1 MEFRESLRLSWRA
14 IRSHKLR
21 STLTTLGVV
30 IGVAAVVTFV
40 TLGTSLQADVLG
52 QVGADRT
59 PNIYVWAGP
68 EGADGGPGAGAQP
81 VFTTHDINRLR
92 NISGVAEVVPRGIVP
107 TAAISAGGRTVAQR
121 QVIATSPSYFD
132 PGSFAAGR
140 AFRQGQR
147 EVVVNQQ
154 AAQLFD
160 PALEVGQNVTL
171 RLASGESVEAEVV
184 GLLNASDGGAG
195 GAFGGLGEAGPLVF
209 TPTDPFYRTTIERP
223 GTGESQRVYPTLT
236 VVAEDFAA
244 VPDVKEQV
252 RAYLTNRSDAAQLV
266 PDSYAFAVET
276 DQDLVDQLK
285 ELITTLTNFVTGIA
299 VISLVVGSIG
309 IANVMLVSVTE
320 RTKEIGI
327 MKAVG
332 AQNRDVLQL
341 FLLEAVLLGL
351 FGAVLGIPV
360 GVVGAYAAAEYI
372 GLGLVLPYE
381 WFGIAVAVGVLVGV
395 VAGLYPAWS
404 AARTDPI
411 DALRYE

>member
-1 MEFRESLRLSWRA
+1 MEFRESLRLAWRA

-59 PNIYVWAGP
+59 PNVYVWAGP

-81 VFTTHDINRLR
+81 VFTTHDLDRLR
-92 NISGVAEVVPRGIVP
+92 NVSGVAEVVPRGIVP
-107 TAAISAGGRTVAQR
+107 TAAVSAGGRTVAQR
-121 QVIATSPSYFD
+121 QVIATSPGYFD
-132 PGSFAAGR
+132 ADSFAAGR
-140 AFRQGQR
+140 GFRQGRR
-147 EVVVNQQ
+147 EVVVNRP
-154 AAQLFD
+154 AAELFD
-160 PALEVGQNVTL
+160 PALGVGRNVTL
-171 RLASGESVEAEVV
+171 RLASGESIEAEVV
-184 GLLNASDGGAG
+184 GLLNESAG
-195 GAFGGLGEAGPLVF
+195 GAFSTGLGEAGPLVF

-244 VPDVKEQV
+244 VPDVKDGV
-252 RAYLTNRSDAAQLV
+252 RAYLTNESDAAQLV

-276 DQDLVDQLK
+276 DQDLVDQLR
-285 ELITTLTNFVTGIA
+285 ELINTLTNFVTGIA

-341 FLLEAVLLGL
+341 FLLEATLLGL

-360 GVVGAYAAAEYI
+360 GVAGAYAAAEYI